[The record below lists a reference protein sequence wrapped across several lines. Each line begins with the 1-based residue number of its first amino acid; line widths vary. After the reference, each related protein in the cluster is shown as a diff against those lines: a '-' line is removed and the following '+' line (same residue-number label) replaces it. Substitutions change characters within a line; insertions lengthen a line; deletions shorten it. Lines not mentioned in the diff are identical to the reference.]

1 MAEIIMKR
9 IKGQVIKLISQEK
22 VNKVFVKE
30 GNTHQDLLRFTEGVN
45 KNLCKED

>member
-30 GNTHQDLLRFTEGVN
+30 RNTHQDLLRFTEGVN